1 LCIFALQTAVCGNII
16 GNTSDPL
23 VVGNTSASAAC
34 TCVISISSLAAAL
47 VVVVVTSTIV
57 VAVTL
62 VRSKAK
68 IKAALKQ
75 QNVAERTIHMDP
87 MYEDVTGPLSS
98 ATAIDTNNNVAYGHK
113 QFKYIQYEDN
123 AQ

>member
-1 LCIFALQTAVCGNII
+1 VVCGNII
-16 GNTSDPL
+16 GNISDPL
-23 VVGNTSASAAC
+23 VVGNTSASAVS

-47 VVVVVTSTIV
+47 VVVVMTSIIV
-57 VAVTL
+57 VVTTL

-68 IKAALKQ
+68 IKAALEQ
-75 QNVAERTIHMDP
+75 SNVAERIHMDP

-98 ATAIDTNNNVAYGHK
+98 ATAIDTNDNIAYGHN